1 MVQARR
7 FLKKA
12 ASRLLRSLGSPPR
25 QASGVHRANPYY
37 FSLCSAIAKGGFLR
51 IVVVGANDGRIND
64 PIYSFAR
71 KFSNSTELFLIEP
84 QESLLPHL
92 RENYAFHPRASFCN
106 LAIGEPGSIT
116 LHSVRE
122 EIWPRLHV
130 DYAKGWPPYRAPTG
144 VTSGNRDHVR
154 RWLRKHGPKGMDVDS
169 MIATHVVESARLP
182 DVLRNCGVEGEIDV
196 LQIDT
201 EGMDD
206 IVIYNSGI
214 DELKPRLIFFEAEI
228 LSRERLDEL
237 VRLLKDRGYVLGT
250 YGRDALAVLASESV
264 ARNEGLT
271 NVAQR

>member
-1 MVQARR
+1 MAQARNIVR
-7 FLKKA
+7 KVA
-12 ASRLLRSLGSPPR
+12 RRLLRRLSSSDGKGANGL
-25 QASGVHRANPYY
+25 HRPSPYY
-37 FSLCSAIAKGGFLR
+37 FSLCSAVAKGGFLR

-92 RENYAFHPRASFCN
+92 RENYAFHPRANFCS

-122 EIWPRLHV
+122 EIWPKLHV

-144 VTSGNRDHVR
+144 ITSGNRDHVR
-154 RWLRKHGPKGMDVDS
+154 RWLRKHGPKGIDVDS
-169 MIATHVVESARLP
+169 MIATHVVESAQLP
-182 DVLRNCGVEGEIDV
+182 DVLLKYGAAGGIDV

-206 IVIYNSGI
+206 IVIFNSGV
-214 DELKPRLIFFEAEI
+214 DELKPTLVHFEADK
-228 LSRERLDEL
+228 LSSERLKSL
-237 VRLLKDRGYVLGT
+237 TVYLKNLGYVLGQV
-250 YGRDALAVLASESV
+250 GRDILAVQTRSDG
-264 ARNEGLT
+264 NEFQAVG
-271 NVAQR
+271 